1 MRCCPD
7 GGVEPRAYTGAQ
19 QPERIEFI
27 QRGVEL
33 EIGPGPFGFLHL
45 LLAGRAENESEEVGL
60 FKSEGHVGAAEA
72 LESVDRA
79 LGVVAGMGR
88 EHPGHSLIERGDA
101 AGPDSLE
108 EGLLV
113 GEVVVGRTGRDPD
126 GLGHSP
132 QGEVLSAAGANVGQG
147 LIHHGLGK
155 GPVVIGARRRLPD
168 IDNVHL
174 LCQPP
179 SMNSVQSAVQ
189 PAANASLFARWGAL
203 AARHRWPVLI
213 GYLIV
218 FVIVGVFG
226 VRVFGAM
233 QSEGFQDPGS
243 ESARAAAALADEFG
257 TRDPAVILAIESPD
271 GVEAGATAAQDLLD
285 GVAQVD
291 GVSEVVSYWSTGG
304 APFLLSDDGLTTRA
318 LVFADEG
325 ADTEQISTD
334 VVEKYT
340 GQQGDLVVYAFGGDV
355 VGNAFTTTITGDL
368 ARAESIAIPITA
380 LILLFV
386 FGSVVA
392 AGLPFLVAGGTILG
406 SFFALWVIST
416 FTDVSVFSLNL
427 VTGLG
432 LALGID
438 YALLIISRFREE
450 LSRGKPV
457 PDAVAA
463 TVGSAGKTVFVSG
476 ITVALALSALLI
488 YPQYFLRSFA
498 YAGIA
503 VSLLAIAGALTA
515 IPALLAILGRN
526 VNRLKVRRGD
536 LAPKDD
542 GAWSRIARFVMRYP
556 WPVLIA
562 SVAVL
567 LALAAPALGAVFGQV
582 DERSLPPN
590 NPAAQAGQVLA
601 ERFPGNDTSPYNIV
615 LRQPSSD
622 ADVLA
627 YAEQVSLL
635 PDVERVTTPTDV
647 VVDGAVVAPNPDSAT
662 WTTTDAV
669 RLEAVSSV
677 RPIDP
682 AGEALVADIRDIPAP
697 AQETLVGGLA
707 AEWSDVT
714 RGIISRTWIV
724 LLWLAITTM
733 VILFLF
739 TGSILIPIKAFLL
752 NLLSLSATL
761 GVLVWVFQG
770 GHLQWLTGD
779 YTVTGTVDVP
789 TIVLIAVIAFALSM
803 DYEVF
808 MLSRIKEE
816 HDAGQDT
823 TNAVAFGLQRTGRI
837 ITAAALLIA
846 IVFASF
852 LTSSATNIKQLGL
865 GVTVAILLDAT
876 VVRAFLV
883 PAFMRI
889 AGNANWWAPGPLK
902 KLHAR
907 VGLRED

>member
-1 MRCCPD
+1 VTGNVQVATDVKAPAFYRF
-7 GGVEPRAYTGAQ
+7 GGWV
-19 QPERIEFI
+19 
-27 QRGVEL
+27 
-33 EIGPGPFGFLHL
+33 
-45 LLAGRAENESEEVGL
+45 
-60 FKSEGHVGAAEA
+60 
-72 LESVDRA
+72 
-79 LGVVAGMGR
+79 
-88 EHPGHSLIERGDA
+88 
-101 AGPDSLE
+101 
-108 EGLLV
+108 
-113 GEVVVGRTGRDPD
+113 
-126 GLGHSP
+126 
-132 QGEVLSAAGANVGQG
+132 
-147 LIHHGLGK
+147 
-155 GPVVIGARRRLPD
+155 
-168 IDNVHL
+168 
-174 LCQPP
+174 
-179 SMNSVQSAVQ
+179 
-189 PAANASLFARWGAL
+189 
-203 AARHRWPVLI
+203 ARHRWPVLI
-213 GYLIV
+213 GYLVV

-233 QSEGFQDPGS
+233 QTGGFDDPAS
-243 ESARAAAALADEFG
+243 DSARAATVLAEEFG
-257 TRDPAVILAIESPD
+257 TRDPVVVLAIESPE
-271 GVEAGATAAQDLLD
+271 GVDASATQAQALLD
-285 GVAQVD
+285 DIGQVS

-304 APFLLSDDGLTTRA
+304 APTLLSEDGLTTRA
-318 LVFADEG
+318 FVYADEG
-325 ADTEQISTD
+325 ADTEKISADIVDT
-334 VVEKYT
+334 YA
-340 GQQGDLVVYAFGGDV
+340 GQQGDVFVYAFGNDV
-355 VGNAFTTTITGDL
+355 VGNAFTDTITGDL

-406 SFFALWVIST
+406 SFFALWIVST
-416 FTDVSVFSLNL
+416 VTDVSVFSLNL

-438 YALLIISRFREE
+438 YSLLIISRFREE
-450 LSRGKPV
+450 LSAGKSV

-476 ITVALALSALLI
+476 ITVAFALAALLI

-503 VSLLAIAGALTA
+503 VSFLAIAGALTA

-536 LAPKDD
+536 LAPKDT
-542 GAWSRIARFVMRYP
+542 GMWASIARFVMRYP
-556 WPVLIA
+556 WPVL
-562 SVAVL
+562 VATVAFL
-567 LALAAPALGAVFGQV
+567 LVLAAPALGAVFGQV
-582 DERSLPPN
+582 DERALPPDH
-590 NPAAQAGQVLA
+590 PAAAAGQVLQ
-601 ERFPGNDTSPYNIV
+601 ERFPGNDAAPYNIV
-615 LRQPSSD
+615 LRGPSSD

-627 YAEQVSLL
+627 YAEEISLL

-647 VVDGAVVAPNPDSAT
+647 VVDGAVVAPNPDPAT
-662 WTTTDAV
+662 WTTADAV

-682 AGEALVADIRDIPAP
+682 EGAELVAEIRAVPSPA
-697 AQETLVGGLA
+697 AETLVGGTA
-707 AEWSDVT
+707 ATWDDATSSVLD
-714 RGIISRTWIV
+714 RIWIV

-739 TGSILIPIKAFLL
+739 TGSILIPIKAFVL
-752 NLLSLSATL
+752 NLLSLGATL
-761 GVLVWVFQG
+761 GVLVWVFQNG
-770 GHLQWLTGD
+770 YLQWLTGD
-779 YTVTGTVDVP
+779 YTVTGTVDLP
-789 TIVLIAVIAFALSM
+789 TLVLIGVIAFALSM

-816 HDAGQDT
+816 HDAGMNT
-823 TNAVAFGLQRTGRI
+823 TDAVAFGLQRTGRI

-876 VVRAFLV
+876 VVRALLV

-902 KLHAR
+902 RLHAR
-907 VGLRED
+907 IGLREG

>member
-1 MRCCPD
+1 MHVSGNVQVATDVKAPAFYRF
-7 GGVEPRAYTGAQ
+7 GGWV
-19 QPERIEFI
+19 
-27 QRGVEL
+27 
-33 EIGPGPFGFLHL
+33 
-45 LLAGRAENESEEVGL
+45 
-60 FKSEGHVGAAEA
+60 
-72 LESVDRA
+72 
-79 LGVVAGMGR
+79 
-88 EHPGHSLIERGDA
+88 
-101 AGPDSLE
+101 
-108 EGLLV
+108 
-113 GEVVVGRTGRDPD
+113 
-126 GLGHSP
+126 
-132 QGEVLSAAGANVGQG
+132 
-147 LIHHGLGK
+147 
-155 GPVVIGARRRLPD
+155 
-168 IDNVHL
+168 
-174 LCQPP
+174 
-179 SMNSVQSAVQ
+179 
-189 PAANASLFARWGAL
+189 
-203 AARHRWPVLI
+203 ARHRWPVLI
-213 GYLIV
+213 GYLVV

-233 QSEGFQDPGS
+233 QTGGFDDPAS
-243 ESARAAAALADEFG
+243 DSARAATVLAEEFG
-257 TRDPAVILAIESPD
+257 TRDPVVVLAIESPE
-271 GVEAGATAAQDLLD
+271 GVDAGAAQAQALLD
-285 GVAQVD
+285 DVGQVS

-304 APFLLSDDGLTTRA
+304 APTLLSEDGLTTRA
-318 LVFADEG
+318 FVYADEG
-325 ADTEQISTD
+325 ADTEKISADIVDT
-334 VVEKYT
+334 YS
-340 GQQGDLVVYAFGGDV
+340 GQQGDVFVYAFGNDV
-355 VGNAFTTTITGDL
+355 VGNAFTDTITGDL

-406 SFFALWVIST
+406 SFFALWIVST
-416 FTDVSVFSLNL
+416 VTDVSVFSLNL

-438 YALLIISRFREE
+438 YSLLIISRFREE
-450 LSRGKPV
+450 LSAGKSV

-476 ITVALALSALLI
+476 ITVAFALAALLI

-503 VSLLAIAGALTA
+503 VSFLAIAGALTA

-536 LAPKDD
+536 LAPKDT
-542 GAWSRIARFVMRYP
+542 GIWASIARFVMRYP
-556 WPVLIA
+556 WPVL
-562 SVAVL
+562 VATVAFL
-567 LALAAPALGAVFGQV
+567 LVLAAPALGAVFGQV
-582 DERSLPPN
+582 DDRALPPDH
-590 NPAAQAGQVLA
+590 PAAAAGQVLQD
-601 ERFPGNDTSPYNIV
+601 RFPGNDAAPYNII
-615 LRQPSSD
+615 LREPSSD

-627 YAEQVSLL
+627 YAEEISLL

-647 VVDGAVVAPNPDSAT
+647 VVDGAVVAPNPDPAT
-662 WTTTDAV
+662 WTTADAV

-682 AGEALVADIRDIPAP
+682 EGAELVADIRAVPSPA
-697 AQETLVGGLA
+697 AETLVGGTA
-707 AEWSDVT
+707 ATWDDATSSVLD
-714 RGIISRTWIV
+714 RIWIV

-739 TGSILIPIKAFLL
+739 TGSILIPIKAFVL
-752 NLLSLSATL
+752 NLLSLGATL
-761 GVLVWVFQG
+761 GVLVWVFQNG
-770 GHLQWLTGD
+770 YLQWLTGD
-779 YTVTGTVDVP
+779 YTVTGTVDLP
-789 TIVLIAVIAFALSM
+789 TLVLIGVIAFALSM

-816 HDAGQDT
+816 HDAGMNT
-823 TNAVAFGLQRTGRI
+823 TDAVAFGLQRTGRI

-902 KLHAR
+902 RLHAR
-907 VGLRED
+907 IGLREG